1 MITKVMSVNENM
13 VVVSFDN
20 RADMVVTSDN
30 GSAWD
35 IADRLLSPRHDM
47 TRTQYFAIL
56 EAEDEVTE
64 IVAVEFAA

>member
-1 MITKVMSVNENM
+1 MITKVVQLSENK

-20 RADMVVTSDN
+20 RADVVVTSDN
-30 GSAWD
+30 GSAWEL
-35 IADRLLSPRHDM
+35 ADRLLSPRHDM

-64 IVAVEFAA
+64 VIAVEFAA